1 MQNQLRITLHQINEH
16 ISEETV
22 GPRKPRTRVR
32 IHIIQVEALMHVS
45 VRRALLQ
52 YLQALLNLLL
62 VLRIIT
68 SLYSHIGGVRSHDDG
83 HRPNVAGT
91 YVRSA
96 DAFSGSSLEEV
107 GVAVAEKE
115 LARVHIKWV
124 VFAHIAQIG

>member
-52 YLQALLNLLL
+52 YLQASLSYASLPPSIL
-62 VLRIIT
+62 T
-68 SLYSHIGGVRSHDDG
+68 SEVYARMMMDIG
-83 HRPNVAGT
+83 
-91 YVRSA
+91 
-96 DAFSGSSLEEV
+96 
-107 GVAVAEKE
+107 
-115 LARVHIKWV
+115 
-124 VFAHIAQIG
+124 QM